1 MIQPYTDAVQVP
13 ETQQPALP
21 APVKNAVKVMYAG
34 AVVCAIHAI
43 VYLVTAGAEKA
54 AVATKYPHLSAGG
67 VDTVMHIIVI
77 AGAVA
82 ALLAAAMFIWLGRSS
97 RGGKNW
103 ARVTGTV
110 LFAIAILGALH
121 DLAEPE
127 TTVNLAFVFAECLIG
142 LVAVVLLWRR
152 SSSAYFSFF
161 SRPQF

>member
-13 ETQQPALP
+13 ETQPPALP
-21 APVKNAVKVMYAG
+21 ASLRNAVRVMYTG

-67 VDTVMHIIVI
+67 VDTVTHIIVI
-77 AGAVA
+77 AQFAVAVIGAVLFA
-82 ALLAAAMFIWLGRSS
+82 WIARSCRS
-97 RGGKNW
+97 GKNW

-110 LFAIAILGALH
+110 LFAITVLGALH
-121 DLAEPE
+121 DLSEPE
-127 TTVNLAFVFAECLIG
+127 TTVNLAFIFAECLIG
-142 LVAVVLLWRR
+142 LVAVVLLWQR

-161 SRPQF
+161 KRPQF